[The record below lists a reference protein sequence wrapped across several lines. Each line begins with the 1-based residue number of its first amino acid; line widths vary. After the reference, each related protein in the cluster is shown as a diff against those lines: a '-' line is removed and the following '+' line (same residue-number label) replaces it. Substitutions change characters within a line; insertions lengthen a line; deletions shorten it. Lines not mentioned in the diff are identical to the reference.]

1 MRRVF
6 LTLSLVV
13 ATACAPTTMQMS
25 LAPEDVET
33 ANAMLAPGTSTI
45 KGSALIRQ
53 RGGGVVT
60 CAGNEVFLVPAT
72 ASATSEL
79 HRVFGGDEGYV
90 PRGGDPLVG
99 GGTLVEPPTPHRPS
113 VCNAQGFF
121 SFANVR
127 AGKWYVITS
136 IVWMA
141 GENNQGGTL
150 LGTAEV
156 AEGQETEIVL
166 SR

>member
-1 MRRVF
+1 MRCIS
-6 LTLSLVV
+6 LSLMLVG
-13 ATACAPTTMQMS
+13 ATACAPATMQMS
-25 LAPEDVET
+25 LAPRDVET
-33 ANAMLAPGTSTI
+33 ANAMLAPGTGTI

-60 CAGNEVFLVPAT
+60 CAGNDVFLVPAT

-79 HRVFGGDEGYV
+79 RRVFGGDDGYV
-90 PRGGDPLVG
+90 PRGGGTLG
-99 GGTLVEPPTPHRPS
+99 GGTLVEPPTPNRPS

-136 IVWMA
+136 AIWTV
-141 GENNQGGTL
+141 GDNNQGGTL
-150 LGTAEV
+150 LGTATV
-156 AEGQETEIVL
+156 AEGQEVEMVL
-166 SR
+166 SQ